1 MEDNKAGINSG
12 KGGSGGELSVA
23 QFSVFNRS
31 KHFLFIYKK
40 TEKLVTAVYMI
51 TNFIK
56 DTEPLKWRIRERAL
70 ELMSLNMS
78 FNTVSLSE
86 RKELLRE
93 YQAISIEI
101 VSLTSIAYHSGLISE
116 MNATILKTEFESLVE
131 TIERGEN
138 RQANEET
145 IIINPDFFNAPLTE
159 PSTLPSAPATSTQ
172 SRATDSSAVLYKGH
186 ASTPVIRP
194 RNMSFTASRPEIK
207 IKKDISTPVAT
218 SLGRSTNTGE
228 VKGDRKAVIL
238 SILSKKEGLSVKD
251 FVDAL
256 KGVSEKTIQRELLSM
271 VASGTIKKEG
281 ERRWSR
287 YFMPK
292 S

>member
-1 MEDNKAGINSG
+1 MNENNTGMNSEIRA
-12 KGGSGGELSVA
+12 SGDDSRLA
-23 QFSVFNRS
+23 HFAVFNRS

-56 DTEPLKWRIRERAL
+56 DSEPLKWRIRERAL

-116 MNATILKTEFESLVE
+116 MNYTILKTEFESLVE
-131 TIERGEN
+131 VIERGEN

-145 IIINPDFFNAPLTE
+145 IIIDPDFFNASMSSE
-159 PSTLPSAPATSTQ
+159 PSSLSSTPEAISAPRQPA
-172 SRATDSSAVLYKGH
+172 SANNVLYKGQTNVQRSKPH
-186 ASTPVIRP
+186 L
-194 RNMSFTASRPEIK
+194 MSFKSQRPEIK
-207 IKKDISTPVAT
+207 VKKDISTSPSFSRVT
-218 SLGRSTNTGE
+218 SPAE
-228 VKGDRKAVIL
+228 AKQDRKSIIL
-238 SILSKKEGLSVKD
+238 SVLSNKDGLSVKD
-251 FVDAL
+251 FVDAI
-256 KGVSEKTIQRELLSM
+256 KDVSEKTIQRELLAM
-271 VASGTIKKEG
+271 VASGTIRKEG
-281 ERRWSR
+281 ERRWSK
-287 YFMPK
+287 YFIK
-292 S
+292 KA

>member
-1 MEDNKAGINSG
+1 MNENNTGMNSEIRA
-12 KGGSGGELSVA
+12 SGDDSRLA
-23 QFSVFNRS
+23 HFAVFNRS

-56 DTEPLKWRIRERAL
+56 DSEPLKWRIRERAL

-116 MNATILKTEFESLVE
+116 MNYTILKTEFESLVE
-131 TIERGEN
+131 VIERGEN

-145 IIINPDFFNAPLTE
+145 IIIDPDFFNAPISE
-159 PSTLPSAPATSTQ
+159 SSHLPSAPKAMPVQRQTTT
-172 SRATDSSAVLYKGH
+172 TDNVLYKGQSN
-186 ASTPVIRP
+186 AQVDKSQF
-194 RNMSFTASRPEIK
+194 MSFKPQRPEIK
-207 IKKDISTPVAT
+207 VKKDISTTT
-218 SLGRSTNTGE
+218 SFGRVTPAVDS
-228 VKGDRKAVIL
+228 KQDRKSIIL
-238 SILSKKEGLSVKD
+238 SVLSNKDGLSVKD
-251 FVDAL
+251 FVDAI
-256 KGVSEKTIQRELLSM
+256 KDVSEKTIQRELLAM
-271 VASGTIKKEG
+271 VASGTIRKEG
-281 ERRWSR
+281 ERRWSK
-287 YFMPK
+287 YFIKKP
-292 S
+292 